1 MASGLH
7 KQFKTNNVKENDGVE
22 IELHEAEN
30 DDGTIPT
37 FIISR
42 MGKTNKAYSKALESA
57 TRPYRRQ
64 AELGTLKNEIAESL
78 FIGVFVDTIL
88 RGWRNIQDAEGKE
101 IAFTKQNAI
110 GLLSELPDV
119 YERLQQEA
127 KLSANFRDLSL
138 EAEAKN

>member
-7 KQFKTNNVKENDGVE
+7 KQFKTNVSKENDGVE
-22 IELHEAEN
+22 IEFSEAEN
-30 DDGTIPT
+30 DDGSVPT
-37 FIISR
+37 FVISR
-42 MGKTNKAYSKALESA
+42 MGKTNKAYSKALEQA

-64 AELGTLKNEIAESL
+64 AELGTLKNDVAESL

-88 RGWRNIQDAEGKE
+88 RGWYNVQDAEGKD
-101 IAFTKQNAI
+101 IPFTKQNAI
-110 GLLSELPDV
+110 GLLTELPDV

-127 KLSANFRDLSL
+127 KLSSNFRDTAL